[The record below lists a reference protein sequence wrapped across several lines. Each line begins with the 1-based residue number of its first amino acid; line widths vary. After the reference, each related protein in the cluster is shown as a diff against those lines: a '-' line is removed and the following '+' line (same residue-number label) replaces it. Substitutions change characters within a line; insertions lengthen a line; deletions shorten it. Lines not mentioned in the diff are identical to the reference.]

1 MTLFFAINIGSMINK
16 TSNKL
21 LWHFDRIFGNSRKW
35 FLQFLWILAF
45 LLITI
50 FVFALLGECFSYA
63 MGGNSAESQN
73 ELSFVQK
80 TIAMILKS
88 NGIEKKSSTMP
99 FAWQVVLVFVGSFVF
114 SGFVITYIGNLLR
127 NRLEAYR
134 NGEVRYKFTNHI
146 LFLGG
151 SKMILPM
158 IKELYRK
165 DEYRNFDFVVLT
177 DADPRVIRRQIN
189 GFLTDEEKK
198 HLKITVLRGNRD
210 DSDTLKSVFIEKS
223 SRIYIVGENPFAS
236 EHDST
241 NMESWNLAKELCSNR
256 VDIPCFLVFN
266 RASTAFIFRHMEE
279 ADNNSCLDTT
289 IVNRLESV
297 AQRVLVHN
305 GNEKNNFPALD
316 RGGIGKDSKRT
327 VHFVL
332 YGMTAISYALS
343 TTAAHLCHF
352 PNFIKRKEDG
362 TWGEN
367 KELRT
372 RITLIAPN
380 INEEMCFFTSHL
392 NSLFNISKC
401 NVYDSQW
408 EQGVP
413 PMPWN
418 NKSTMDAIGDF
429 LDIEW
434 DFVDG
439 NIADQK
445 IRMLLKQYYKENI
458 EGKAYLTLALCQKEA
473 DKNIAAALYLPT
485 EFHTI
490 EYKDEE
496 RSEVDFEKTVP
507 IFVFQPENEEML
519 KTANHEVKMFK
530 NIFPFGSVKES
541 YDPSIRSRIS
551 EGKRIH
557 YIYNRGEDYAFM
569 TSDQDELDRQWREAK
584 YADQMSNIY
593 SASHIGVKLRSVN
606 NREQLSEE
614 DIQLLAITE
623 HNRWNIEKL
632 LMGYEALSKV
642 EREKQKDPKGLE
654 ELRKL
659 KKQFKHYCIEPYSE
673 LIEDDKKYD
682 VLIVKN
688 LEDIIQK

>member
-1 MTLFFAINIGSMINK
+1 MNK
-16 TSNKL
+16 QKNCKL
-21 LWHFDRIFGNSRKW
+21 LWHFDRTFGNSKKW
-35 FLQFLWILAF
+35 FLQLIWLFSVI
-45 LLITI
+45 LITVL
-50 FVFALLGECFSYA
+50 VFSVA
-63 MGGNSAESQN
+63 GN
-73 ELSFVQK
+73 LIVK
-80 TIAMILKS
+80 TSCHSTAGSHAGDQLNIWQRTIGMVLKS
-88 NGIEKKSSTMP
+88 NGIDPGSDLP
-99 FAWQVVLVFVGSFVF
+99 FGWQVVLVFVGSFLF

-127 NRLEAYR
+127 TRLRSYR
-134 NGEVRYKFTNHI
+134 NGATRYKFNNHI

-158 IKELYRK
+158 IKELYK
-165 DEYRNFDFVVLT
+165 NEKYRNVDFVVLT
-177 DADPRVIRRQIN
+177 EAEPREVRRQID
-189 GFLTDEEKK
+189 GFLTDEEKNK
-198 HLKITVLRGNRD
+198 LKISVLLGNRD
-210 DSDTLKSVFIEKS
+210 DRETLKSVYIEKA
-223 SRIYIVGENPFAS
+223 SRIYIIGENPFDS

-256 VDIPCFLVFN
+256 VGVPCFLVFN

-305 GNEKNNFPALD
+305 GDEKNNYPALD

-343 TTAAHLCHF
+343 ITAAHLCHF

-362 TWGEN
+362 SWGEN
-367 KELRT
+367 KEMRT

-380 INEEMCFFTSHL
+380 IKEEMCFFTSHL

-408 EQGVP
+408 ELGDAP
-413 PMPWN
+413 KPWN

-445 IRMLLKQYYKENI
+445 IRRLLKQYHKENV

-496 RSEVDFEKTVP
+496 RLEVDFEKTVP
-507 IFVFQPENEEML
+507 IFVFQPESEEML
-519 KTANHEVKMFK
+519 RTANHEIKMFR

-541 YDPSIRSRIS
+541 YDPSIRCRIS

-557 YIYNRGEDYAFM
+557 YIYNLGEDYAFM
-569 TSDQDELDRQWREAK
+569 TSDQDELDRQWREAN

-593 SASHIGVKLRSVN
+593 SASHIGVKQRSVDN
-606 NREQLSEE
+606 NEHLDAEE
-614 DIQLLAITE
+614 IQLLAITE

-632 LMGYEALSKV
+632 LMGFEALPKT
-642 EREKQKDPKGLE
+642 EREKQYDPKGLE
-654 ELRKL
+654 ELREL
-659 KKQFKHYCIEPYSE
+659 KNQFKHYCIEPYSE
-673 LIEDDKKYD
+673 LVEDDKKYD

-688 LEDIIQK
+688 LGDIIK

>member
-1 MTLFFAINIGSMINK
+1 MNK
-16 TSNKL
+16 QRNCKP
-21 LWHFDRIFGNSRKW
+21 LWCFDRTFGNSKKW
-35 FLQFLWILAF
+35 FLQFIWLFSVI
-45 LLITI
+45 LITVV
-50 FVFALLGECFSYA
+50 VFSIA
-63 MGGNSAESQN
+63 GN
-73 ELSFVQK
+73 LIVK
-80 TIAMILKS
+80 TSCHSTTGSCAADQLNIWQRTIGMVLKS
-88 NGIEKKSSTMP
+88 NGIDPGSDLP
-99 FAWQVVLVFVGSFVF
+99 FGWQVVLVFVGSFLF

-127 NRLEAYR
+127 TRLRSYR
-134 NGEVRYKFTNHI
+134 NGTTRYKFNNHI

-158 IKELYRK
+158 IKELYK
-165 DEYRNFDFVVLT
+165 DEKYRNLDFVVLT
-177 DADPRVIRRQIN
+177 EAEPTEIRRQIG

-198 HLKITVLRGNRD
+198 RLKITVLRGNRD
-210 DSDTLKSVFIEKS
+210 DRESLKSVHIDKA
-223 SRIYIVGENPFAS
+223 SRIYIIGENPFDS

-241 NMESWNLAKELCSNR
+241 NMESWNLAKELCSDR
-256 VDIPCFLVFN
+256 MSVPCFLVFN

-279 ADNNSCLDTT
+279 GDTNSCLDTT

-316 RGGIGKDSKRT
+316 RGGIGKNSQRI

-352 PNFIKRKEDG
+352 PNFVKRKEDG
-362 TWGEN
+362 SWGEN

-380 INEEMCFFTSHL
+380 IKEEMNFFTSHL

-408 EQGVP
+408 EPGNAP
-413 PMPWN
+413 KSWN
-418 NKSTMDAIGDF
+418 NKATMDDIGDF

-439 NIADQK
+439 NIADDR
-445 IRMLLKQYYKENI
+445 IRKLLLEYYKMNQ
-458 EGKAYLTLALCQKEA
+458 EGKTYLTLALCQKET
-473 DKNIAAALYLPT
+473 DKNIAAALYLPS
-485 EFHTI
+485 EFHNI
-490 EYKDEE
+490 EYEDNEK
-496 RSEVDFEKTVP
+496 SKVDFEKTIP
-507 IFVFQPENEEML
+507 IFVFQPENEELL
-519 KTANHEVKMFK
+519 KTANREINMFK

-541 YDPSIRSRIS
+541 YDPSIRSRIN

-557 YIYNRGEDYAFM
+557 YIYKRGEDYALM
-569 TSDQDELDRQWREAK
+569 TSDQDELDRQWREAN

-593 SASHIGVKLRSVN
+593 SASHIGVKLRSMGK
-606 NREQLSEE
+606 RTQLSEE

-623 HNRWNIEKL
+623 HNRWNVEKL
-632 LMGYEALSKV
+632 LMGFEALPAS
-642 EREKQKDPKGLE
+642 ERKKQYDDKGLE
-654 ELRKL
+654 ELREL

-673 LIEDDKKYD
+673 LIPDDKVYD
-682 VLIVKN
+682 FIIVKN
-688 LEDIIQK
+688 IGDIIQRAN